1 MSTPP
6 EDPYAHLFRDPAPS
20 TPAASNDRPEPEA
33 LPDSIPEPEWLAS
46 DELVVSHEAPI
57 EPADEPEV
65 IDEVEVAEQEIVEQE
80 IVEQEVVED
89 SPDQMSSDDVSNDG
103 VIADASPAREAAAPR
118 TGRLFRST
126 GAPDDTEALLA
137 VPTSQASKLR
147 TLKQGDQ
154 APAAPV
160 VIGALPVVV
169 EDVVV
174 EREPARS
181 PLRRRESRV
190 DEASEHRGPR
200 TGSLTAIGAYVIVI
214 AVTVILALG
223 SALIF
228 GQAMGIL
235 TGVGLIATSVFS
247 ALAIR
252 RNDDINA
259 IFAPPIAYFLTIVT
273 AGQIG
278 LNVQSFSGRLVEIF
292 FLMGTNWIW
301 LAASVLAALIIV
313 ALRRRAA

>member
-46 DELVVSHEAPI
+46 DELVVSHEAPV
-57 EPADEPEV
+57 EPADEP
-65 IDEVEVAEQEIVEQE
+65 IDEVDAIDQEVIEQEA
-80 IVEQEVVED
+80 VEQEVVED
-89 SPDQMSSDDVSNDG
+89 IPGEVSSGAVSNKG
-103 VIADASPAREAAAPR
+103 VIADASAAREPATPR

-126 GAPDDTEALLA
+126 GAPDDTDALLA
-137 VPTSQASKLR
+137 VPASQASKLR

-169 EDVVV
+169 EEAVV
-174 EREPARS
+174 EREPAQS

-190 DEASEHRGPR
+190 DEASEHRAPR
-200 TGSLTAIGAYVIVI
+200 TGSLTAIGAYVIVT

-235 TGVGLIATSVFS
+235 TGMGLIATSVFS